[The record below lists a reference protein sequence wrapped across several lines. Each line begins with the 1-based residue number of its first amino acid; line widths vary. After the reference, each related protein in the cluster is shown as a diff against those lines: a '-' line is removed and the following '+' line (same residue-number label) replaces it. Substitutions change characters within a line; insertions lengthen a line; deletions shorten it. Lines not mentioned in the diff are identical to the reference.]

1 MPPGGLDAS
10 SEGVS
15 AFVELQTTK
24 GDIRLYQTLLRDASF
39 YDLLARIDEDLAE
52 TTRVTGC
59 ACGGRLHQA
68 HYRRKPRGGPSGL
81 CKRMSM
87 RLSFCCSQEGC
98 RRRRMPPSLRF
109 LGRKVFFSVVVLLVP
124 VLREGPTVERL
135 RRLEE
140 EFQVSERTARRWQRW
155 WREEF
160 CRSPAMNRLQGL
172 CAEPIRR
179 EALPGSMLQVFGQMS
194 EVSQRVLAVLR
205 VLSDGPSVQI
215 P

>member
-1 MPPGGLDAS
+1 M
-10 SEGVS
+10 
-15 AFVELQTTK
+15 
-24 GDIRLYQTLLRDASF
+24 YQTLLRDASF
-39 YDLLARIDEDLAE
+39 YELLARIDFDLAE
-52 TTRVTGC
+52 TTRVSGC
-59 ACGGRLHQA
+59 TCGGRLHQA

-81 CKRMSM
+81 CKRTSI
-87 RLSFCCSQEGC
+87 RLSFCCSEEGC

-109 LGRKVFFSVVVLLVP
+109 LGRKVFFGVVVLLVP

-140 EFQVSERTARRWQRW
+140 VFQVSPRTARRWQRW

-160 CRSPAMNRLQGL
+160 SRSRTMTRLQGL

-179 EALPGSMLQVFGQMS
+179 EALPGSLLRVFGQMS
-194 EVSQRVLAVLR
+194 EVSERVLGVLR
-205 VLSDGPSVQI
+205 ALSDGLSMQI